1 MNRRVMPNQVV
12 SVMTSYAR
20 WPRRSRCAK
29 QRARGRARPPTC
41 WHQSPWNAWCA
52 MLSLGFVLLLAGCG
66 RSAGDDRTIVYN
78 CAANTAEIA
87 ALRPAQEKFF
97 ARTGIRVKLNP
108 FSGEE
113 KLYAMMAAGQAPDV
127 FYTNNAVRDRLAA
140 EGRLLDL
147 RPYAEADPLW
157 TRLRPEVRAA
167 AVSADGGIYSLGNY
181 TQTAGVYYDRAA
193 FAAAGLEPPASD
205 WTWDDFAAAA
215 KALTRDDNHDGKPER
230 YGVFIPAHFI
240 EALAQMS
247 HAPVPRDALFLSL
260 APEDQEVFS
269 AYLTLMR
276 DGVMPDLR
284 RVQAMGMQAAQMLQ
298 AGRVAMLVEAVP
310 HPGLAETLTV
320 DWGVAPLPRFG
331 EKPPRYFRSAS
342 GGLSISATTKNPDDA
357 WRTLAWLVGAAE
369 PYQPSPML
377 QDVPF
382 IAAQEEKYPQ
392 LRGRGFREVW
402 ELSEQHPGGD
412 PRFFVRFA
420 SWSMGPVMTRFQ
432 PWLDRLWS
440 GDATVAEVAAAV
452 PEINAGVRA
461 DLERQL
467 QSGGLRPEWK
477 ALLDSALAAESP

>member
-1 MNRRVMPNQVV
+1 
-12 SVMTSYAR
+12 MT
-20 WPRRSRCAK
+20 
-29 QRARGRARPPTC
+29 RPLLFLF
-41 WHQSPWNAWCA
+41 A
-52 MLSLGFVLLLAGCG
+52 LLLAGCG
-66 RSAGDDRTIVYN
+66 GSPGDDRTIVYN

-97 ARTGIRVKLNP
+97 AQTGIRVKLNP

-147 RPYAEADPLW
+147 RPYAKNDPVW
-157 TRLRPEVRAA
+157 QRLRPEVREA

-181 TQTAGVYYDRAA
+181 TQTAGVYYNRAA
-193 FAAAGLEPPASD
+193 FAEAGIAPPTAD
-205 WTWDDFAAAA
+205 WTWADFKAAA
-215 KALTRDDNHDGKPER
+215 KALTKDTNGDGKPER

-240 EALAQMS
+240 ETLALMN
-247 HAPVPRDALFLSL
+247 HAPIPRDALFLKI
-260 APEDQEVFS
+260 APEEREVY
-269 AYLTLMR
+269 AEYLGLMR

-298 AGRVAMLVEAVP
+298 TGRVAMLVESVP
-310 HPGLAETLTV
+310 HPGLAETLTI

-331 EKPPRYFRSAS
+331 DKTPRYFRSAS
-342 GGLSISATTKNPDDA
+342 GGLSISATAKNPADA
-357 WRTLAWLVGAAE
+357 WRTLVWLISEAA

-377 QDVPF
+377 TDVPF

-392 LRGRGFREVW
+392 LKDRGFREVW
-402 ELSEQHPGGD
+402 ELSEQFPGGD
-412 PRFFVRFA
+412 PRYFVRFA

-440 GDATVAEVAAAV
+440 GDATIDEVVSAV

-461 DLERQL
+461 DLQRQL
-467 QSGGLRPEWK
+467 QSGGLQPAWK
-477 ALLDSALAAESP
+477 AELEKTLAAEQP